1 MQVLFKTSYDQDID
15 HLPKRGEKI
24 RVFAALIA
32 VVVLP
37 LLVDPFYLT
46 EIGLLF
52 AYVVAGIGLMLLVG
66 FTGQVS
72 FGHSAFL
79 GIGAYAHTV
88 FLTLGVPF
96 LPSVVL
102 TVLLSG
108 IAGLILGRSASKM
121 HGFYLAIATLVF
133 AVLVETLIGEW
144 EHVTGGHAGIAV
156 PDIKIFGIYLT
167 EPIHQYYLDLI
178 FTLIVLVA
186 AANLLRAPT
195 GRAFQAIRDSELSA
209 RGLGVDI
216 AWYKIKAFGLSAA
229 ITGLAGVLMAH
240 HLYFLSPETFG
251 ISESLRLL
259 LMVVVGGVGTL
270 LGAILGAVFI
280 TALPF
285 GISILRSMLP
295 DSIANQAGLEPLLFG
310 IVIVLVLIY
319 EPEGMAGRWHKF
331 RLFLETFPYYKRASF
346 VRQKSYL
353 KTERMR

>member
-24 RVFAALIA
+24 RVGLALLAAAL
-32 VVVLP
+32 LP
-37 LLVDPFYLT
+37 LLVDPYYLT
-46 EIGLLF
+46 EIGMLF
-52 AYVVAGIGLMLLVG
+52 VYIVAGVGLMLLVG

-79 GIGAYAHTV
+79 GIGAYGHAV
-88 FLTLGVPF
+88 FLTMGLPF
-96 LPSVVL
+96 LVSLALSVAL
-102 TVLLSG
+102 AG
-108 IAGLILGRSASKM
+108 IAGLILGRSASRM

-133 AVLVETLIGEW
+133 AVLVETMIGEW

-156 PDIKIFGIYLT
+156 PDIQIFGLYLT
-167 EPIHQYYLDLI
+167 DPAQQYYLDLVI
-178 FTLIVLVA
+178 TVFVLLAV
-186 AANLLRAPT
+186 ANLMRGPT

-209 RGLGVDI
+209 RSLGVNV
-216 AWYKIKAFGLSAA
+216 AWHKIKAFGLSAA
-229 ITGLAGVLMAH
+229 ITGMAGVLMAH
-240 HLYFLSPETFG
+240 HLFYLSPETFG
-251 ISESLRLL
+251 INESLRLL
-259 LMVVVGGVGTL
+259 LMVVVGGMGSL
-270 LGAILGAVFI
+270 LGAVLGAIFI

-285 GISILRSMLP
+285 GISLLRSALP
-295 DSIANQAGLEPLLFG
+295 DGIANQAGLEPLLFG
-310 IVIVLVLIY
+310 VVIVLVLIY